1 VGPGLLD
8 LVLSIHMHG
17 RVLDPRGIRVIS
29 ALFRGGGFQESNHGI
44 STCWSQLG
52 FQLCYGN
59 PAPGITVN
67 RPVVVLDAD
76 KQLRFPPLFTRSD
89 PLFEEFVKRAGVTL
103 RHLGR
108 HIGGT
113 HTHTLPHRAFLGPG
127 ACLFFLLNCFLSK
140 LLDVI
145 RCLFCRALAPQAGW
159 ICLQ

>member
-1 VGPGLLD
+1 MGPGLLD

-113 HTHTLPHRAFLGPG
+113 HTHSPIGHFWVQVPVFSFCLIAFCPSSLMSSRV
-127 ACLFFLLNCFLSK
+127 FFA
-140 LLDVI
+140 V
-145 RCLFCRALAPQAGW
+145 P
-159 ICLQ
+159 